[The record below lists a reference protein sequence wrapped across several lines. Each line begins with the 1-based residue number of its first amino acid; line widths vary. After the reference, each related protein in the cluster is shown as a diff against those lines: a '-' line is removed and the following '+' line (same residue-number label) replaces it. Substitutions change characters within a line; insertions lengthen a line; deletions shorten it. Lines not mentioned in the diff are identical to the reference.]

1 MPAPSY
7 SSPARYYALAV
18 ALVAAAHALSLL
30 AREADLDNL
39 VTPLFLM
46 AVSAASWY
54 GGPGP
59 GAVSVL
65 TAGMLLNYYFVVPV
79 HSFSI
84 DEEKRLY
91 FIIFVGFAALISWFG
106 AKRRR
111 AEAGLRRARDELEA
125 LVKVRTEQARLL
137 DLTHDTIFVRGMDD
151 LITYWNRGAQELF
164 GWTAQEAIGQH
175 AHALLKTQFPLP
187 AQALQE
193 ELLRH
198 GRWDGELVKTRADG
212 TQIVVASRWSLSRDE
227 QGAPIAILETNNDI
241 TQRRRGEEAIR
252 RLNADL
258 ERRTIE
264 LEASNRELEA
274 FAYSTSHDLRAPLRH
289 LVGYSELLRK
299 NAFPT
304 MDEKSRRYVT
314 MILEAGTRM
323 GKLIDDLLSFSRIG
337 RTETQHTLV
346 NLATVVAEVRDG
358 LESEAEG
365 RRIDWSIGPL
375 PSVYGDRAML
385 RQALVNLLANAVK
398 FTRDREQ
405 ARIEVGASE
414 SADEV
419 TLFVRDNGV
428 GFDMRY
434 VHKLFGVFQRLHGS
448 EEFEGT
454 GIGLASVQRIMSR
467 HGGRVWGEGAVGQG
481 ASFYVSIPKT

>member
-1 MPAPSY
+1 MPAPQFTG
-7 SSPARYYALAV
+7 PARFYALAV
-18 ALVAAAHALSLL
+18 ALVALAHGLSLL
-30 AREADLDNL
+30 AREFHLENL

-46 AVSAASWY
+46 AISAAAWY

-59 GAVSVL
+59 GALAVL
-65 TAGMLLNYYFVVPV
+65 LGGTAMVYYFVEPL
-79 HSFSI
+79 HTFSI
-84 DEEKRLY
+84 DEEERLY
-91 FIIFVGFAALISWFG
+91 FIIFIGFAVLISWFG

-151 LITYWNRGAQELF
+151 LVSYWNRGAQELF
-164 GWTAQEAIGQH
+164 GWSAQDAIGQN
-175 AHALLKTQFPLP
+175 AHVLLKTQFPVP
-187 AQALQE
+187 VQALQE
-193 ELLRH
+193 ELLRN

-227 QGAPIAILETNNDI
+227 QGAPVAILETNNDI
-241 TQRRRGEEAIR
+241 TQRRRSEESIR
-252 RLNADL
+252 KLNADL
-258 ERRTIE
+258 ERRSIE

-299 NAFPT
+299 NAFAT
-304 MDEKSRRYVT
+304 MDDKSRRYVN

-346 NLATVVAEVRDG
+346 NLGTVVAEVRDG

-365 RRIDWSIGPL
+365 RRIEWKIAPL

-385 RQALVNLLANAVK
+385 RQALINLLANAVK
-398 FTRDREQ
+398 FTRDREP
-405 ARIEVGASE
+405 ACIEVGATE
-414 SADEV
+414 SADEI
-419 TLFVRDNGV
+419 TLFVKDNGV

-467 HGGRVWGEGAVGQG
+467 HGGRVWAEGAVGQG